1 MSKSVSQSVSQSV
14 GALSPPSRG
23 RDVAVYVFCINQ
35 LSLPTPFHSVLV
47 SISVFVAILT
57 VLQSINSPDNSP
69 LYHSALSVLVW
80 LRQGR
85 ISVTCIGLH
94 TRPYTFLFYFTFCN
108 CIVPM
113 GFLPW
118 ETWFAFPGESQLRQ
132 SRATQSTVHAQVCQC
147 FYNPPNSDMDYRIL
161 PRA

>member
-1 MSKSVSQSVSQSV
+1 M
-14 GALSPPSRG
+14 SPPSRG

-35 LSLPTPFHSVLV
+35 LSLPTPFHSVRV
-47 SISVFVAILT
+47 SIFVVMAILT

-69 LYHSALSVLVW
+69 LYHSALSVLLW

-94 TRPYTFLFYFTFCN
+94 ITRPYTFLFYFTFCN
-108 CIVPM
+108 CIVHM

-132 SRATQSTVHAQVCQC
+132 RRAIQSTVHVRMFQC
-147 FYNPPNSDMDYRIL
+147 FHNPPNSC
-161 PRA
+161 